1 MAAAAPVSPRAME
14 PEQQSWEMEVS
25 FFSPLVSVRNNNNTK
40 AILLNRIL
48 IIDRILKERA
58 VKYGAIVDF
67 KQTIVITKT
76 H

>member
-1 MAAAAPVSPRAME
+1 ME
-14 PEQQSWEMEVS
+14 ALIFP
-25 FFSPLVSVRNNNNTK
+25 PLVSVRNNNTK

-58 VKYGAIVDF
+58 VKYGAFVDF

>member
-1 MAAAAPVSPRAME
+1 MAPRAME
-14 PEQQSWEMEVS
+14 PVQQAWEMEAS
-25 FFSPLVSVRNNNNTK
+25 LFSPLVSVRNNNNTK
-40 AILLNRIL
+40 ELLLNRIL
-48 IIDRILKERA
+48 IIKRILKERA